1 MNLVRARRRLLNN
14 FLTRLLRFD
23 LDVIAGHDIMA
34 FCIAVIISRMN
45 ARRSREWSRLGRLIY
60 LKQVVKN
67 NSSSEWF
74 KSETIDGRLV
84 LDAYSHAQE
93 LLIKEKDNSL
103 YALSVVVLAVAMQT
117 ENPFFLP
124 PGTDPMMVTNALNVT
139 ESLCRL
145 ISECS
150 LKLERLVALRPILV
164 CSR

>member
-1 MNLVRARRRLLNN
+1 MLVHKLLNICVHA
-14 FLTRLLRFD
+14 FIRIQGEHVQHRLKHQT
-23 LDVIAGHDIMA
+23 GQ
-34 FCIAVIISRMN
+34 C
-45 ARRSREWSRLGRLIY
+45 Y
-60 LKQVVKN
+60 
-67 NSSSEWF
+67 
-74 KSETIDGRLV
+74 T
-84 LDAYSHAQE
+84 
-93 LLIKEKDNSL
+93 
-103 YALSVVVLAVAMQT
+103 AVAMQT